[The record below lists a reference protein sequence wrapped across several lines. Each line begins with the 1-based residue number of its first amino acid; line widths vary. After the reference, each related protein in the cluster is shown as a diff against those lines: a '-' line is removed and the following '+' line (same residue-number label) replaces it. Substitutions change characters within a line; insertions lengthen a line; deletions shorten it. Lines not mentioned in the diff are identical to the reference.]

1 RALARAERV
10 PADAAHI
17 LQAAAG
23 QLEATQRRRVETDEK
38 RKQRA
43 GNEHDRRRGAGKTQ
57 RDRKRD
63 GEDDVAGQ
71 RQPQP
76 MPQHPPRRQQKG
88 PEREAIAH
96 EDEALG
102 IGRRFVRLQRGLV
115 HGVDGHGLSPSRWQG
130 RQPPSEPLVE
140 GTSLAARGS
149 IATAAR
155 NARAKPLKQDSAI
168 WWSLVPWSV
177 VTCSVTPLFVA
188 NA

>member
-1 RALARAERV
+1 
-10 PADAAHI
+10 
-17 LQAAAG
+17 
-23 QLEATQRRRVETDEK
+23 EATQRRRLEADEK
-38 RKQRA
+38 RKERA
-43 GNEHDRRRGAGKTQ
+43 GDDQDRRRGADKTQ

-88 PEREAIAH
+88 PEREAVAH

-102 IGRRFVRLQRGLV
+102 IGRRFVRFQRRLV

-140 GTSLAARGS
+140 GTSWPARGS
-149 IATAAR
+149 IAPGAR
-155 NARAKPLKQDSAI
+155 NARAKPLKQASAI
-168 WWSLVPWSV
+168 WGSWVP
-177 VTCSVTPLFVA
+177 
-188 NA
+188 